1 MKRKFTGLILFLLV
15 ISLGIPD
22 AFAQDV
28 AIRGKVT
35 SREDGQPLPGVTVL
49 VQNTTIGTVTDI
61 DGNYSIT
68 VPSGS
73 NVLTYS
79 FIGFVGQSVEINNR
93 STVDVVMVTDTR
105 QLSEVVVTAFGL
117 TQEKKKISFSA
128 QEVNSTEIIASREQ
142 NIVDALNAKVAGV
155 QVTRQGGSAG
165 AGSSMVIRGIQSISG
180 QNQPLFV
187 IDGVPS
193 NNSFRASI
201 GTSGGV
207 DYANRAIDINP
218 NDIESITILKGPAA
232 TSLYGIQGATGVVLI
247 TTKKGSRQKG
257 FTVDISTNT
266 STDRIMN
273 YFPQQ
278 LAYSQG
284 DNGLY
289 NGGTTFNH
297 YGAPIS
303 TLRYDESTPFA
314 KDPRGTIVDMNH
326 PNAGPRVPVYD
337 NQRLFF
343 QNGFTNDSH
352 VSVSASTD
360 KTNFYISAG
369 NMYQEGITPNNNFNR
384 TSFKLSADSKLSDV
398 VKIGGSVNYVN
409 STSTKFGRGDNFS
422 DAIQGL
428 YRTPPSF
435 DNSAGFVYPNGQQ
448 RNFRGAL
455 DGSRPFSPDNPFWTV
470 NNNPYTDNVNRFISF
485 LQTDITPASWLTI
498 THRLGFDFA
507 HDERTQRWAPSSA
520 GGAAISASG
529 ALGGRIYEDTY
540 TDKILNSD
548 LIITGTKDFNE
559 KFSGTLL
566 IGHNMFSSNTSSYF
580 LNGTNF
586 AIPGLFNIAN
596 TQENPIFTKN
606 DFRRMTQAVFS
617 RASLGY
623 LNSIFLELSVRNEW
637 ASTLPANNRSFT
649 YGSAGLSV
657 VLTDLLKVDSQVLNF
672 AKLRGSYAGAGNI
685 PPAYTTETFYNIATT
700 GTRYASGVRFPIDG
714 VGGVLLSPSAGNSNL
729 RAEFTNTIELGTDIR
744 LFDNKLGIDFTYYNA
759 ISRDQ
764 IVSVPVPASTG
775 FTSQLINAGEI
786 QNRGIELVLTGDVI
800 ERGDFKWDM
809 LLNFTRN
816 RNYVNSLP
824 NDEPIVDNLFGAR
837 IQRRLVPGEQ
847 FGVFYGNAFLR
858 NSNGDVLV
866 NPQGFPIMDPVQRM
880 IGNPNPDYLIGWR
893 NNFTYK
899 NLNLS
904 MLWDIKKGGDV
915 INVTAY
921 WMGNG
926 SGVAEHTM
934 DRNKV
939 AVFRG
944 IIENPGG
951 DNHGQVNDIPVTLN
965 QSAFQG
971 SGSAL
976 SVGREMA
983 ERWVQDGSWIR
994 LRDVTLSYQVPANM
1008 AGRMGMSRA
1017 SVGLYARN
1025 LLLFTN
1031 YGGIDPETNLNGP
1044 NGAVGLDAFTTPNMR
1059 SYGITLNVS
1068 F

>member
-1 MKRKFTGLILFLLV
+1 MKKKITVFVLFFLAV
-15 ISLGIPD
+15 ISISPD
-22 AFAQDV
+22 IYAQDSS
-28 AIRGKVT
+28 IKGKVT
-35 SREDGQPLPGVTVL
+35 SRDDGQPLPGVTVL

-61 DGNYSIT
+61 DGNYSIN

-73 NVLTYS
+73 NVLTFS
-79 FIGFVGQSVEINNR
+79 FIGFVGQSVDINNR
-93 STVDVVMVTDTR
+93 STIDVVMVTDTK

-128 QEVNSTEIIASREQ
+128 QEVGSADLMASREQ
-142 NIVDALNAKVAGV
+142 NVVDALNAKVAGV

-165 AGSSMVIRGIQSISG
+165 AGSSIVIRGIQSISG

-187 IDGVPS
+187 VDGIPV

-201 GTSGGV
+201 GTSSGV

-218 NDIESITILKGPAA
+218 NDIESVTVLKGPAA

-247 TTKKGSRQKG
+247 TTKKASRKKG

-284 DNGLY
+284 DNGVFS
-289 NGGTTFNH
+289 GGTTFNH
-297 YGAPIS
+297 YGAPMS
-303 TLRYDESTPFA
+303 TLRYDESTPNV

-352 VSVSASTD
+352 VAVSSSTD
-360 KTNFYISAG
+360 KSNFYISAG
-369 NMYQEGITPNNNFNR
+369 NMYQEGITPKNTFNR
-384 TSFKLSADSKLSDV
+384 ASFKLSADSKLSDI
-398 VKIGGSVNYVN
+398 VKLGGSVNYVN
-409 STSTKFGRGDNFS
+409 SRSTKFGRGDNFS

-448 RNFRGAL
+448 RNFRGAV

-470 NNNPYTDNVNRFISF
+470 NNNPYSDNVNRFITF

-507 HDERTQRWAPSSA
+507 HDERTQQWAPSSA
-520 GGAAISASG
+520 GGSAISASG
-529 ALGGRIYEDTY
+529 ALGGRILEDTY
-540 TDKILNSD
+540 TDRILNSD
-548 LIITGTKDFNE
+548 LIISGTKDFSE
-559 KFSGTLL
+559 KFSGSLL

-623 LNSIFLELSVRNEW
+623 INSIFLELSVRNEW

-657 VLTDLLKVDSQVLNF
+657 VLTDLFKIDSKVLDF
-672 AKLRGSYAGAGNI
+672 AKIRGSYAGAGNI
-685 PPAYTTETFYNIATT
+685 PPAYATETFYNIATT

-714 VGGVLLSPSAGNSNL
+714 VGGVLLSQSAGNSNL
-729 RAEFTNTIELGTDIR
+729 KAEFTNTVELGADLR
-744 LFDNKLGIDFTYYNA
+744 FFDNKLGIDFTYYNA

-786 QNRGIELVLTGDVI
+786 QNKGIEIVLTADVI
-800 ERGDFKWDM
+800 EKGDFKWNM
-809 LLNFTRN
+809 LFNFTRN

-847 FGVFYGNAFLR
+847 FGLFYGNAFLR
-858 NSNGDVLV
+858 NDNGDVLV
-866 NPQGFPIMDPVQRM
+866 NPQGFPIMDTQQRVV
-880 IGNPNPDYLIGWR
+880 GNPNPDYLIGWR

-899 NLNLS
+899 NLNLT
-904 MLWDIKKGGDV
+904 MLWDIRKGGDV
-915 INVTAY
+915 VNVTAY

-951 DNHGQVNDIPVTLN
+951 DNHGQVNDIPVTLS
-965 QSAFQG
+965 QAAFQG
-971 SGSAL
+971 TGAAMSF
-976 SVGREMA
+976 GRELT

-994 LRDVTLSYQVPANM
+994 LRDVTLSYQVSSNVASKL
-1008 AGRMGMSRA
+1008 GMSRA

-1025 LLLFTN
+1025 LFLFTN
-1031 YGGIDPETNLNGP
+1031 YGGIDPETNLLGP

-1059 SYGITLNVS
+1059 SYGVTLNVS

>member
-1 MKRKFTGLILFLLV
+1 MRKNFTLLV
-15 ISLGIPD
+15 FFLSAFCLSLQG
-22 AFAQDV
+22 FGQSLSV
-28 AIRGKVT
+28 SGNVT
-35 SREDGQPLPGVTVL
+35 SQEDGMPLPGVSIL
-49 VQNTTIGTVTDI
+49 VQGTNTGTVTDL
-61 DGNYSIT
+61 DGNYSIN
-68 VPSGS
+68 VPSGNS
-73 NVLTYS
+73 VLTFS
-79 FIGFVGQSVEINNR
+79 FIGFGAETVRVNNR
-93 STVDVVMVTDTR
+93 STIDVVMSPDTE
-105 QLSEVVVTAFGL
+105 QLGEVVVTAFGL
-117 TQEKKKISFSA
+117 TQEKKKISFSQ
-128 QEVNSTEIIASREQ
+128 QEVGSAEILASREQ
-142 NIVDALNAKVAGV
+142 NVVDALNAKVAGV

-165 AGSSMVIRGIQSISG
+165 AGSSIVIRGIQSISG

-187 IDGVPS
+187 VDGVPI

-218 NDIESITILKGPAA
+218 NDIESISVLKGPAA

-247 TTKKGSRQKG
+247 TTKKGSRKKG
-257 FTVDISTNT
+257 FTVDVSTNT

-273 YFPQQ
+273 YFPGQ
-278 LAYSQG
+278 LRYSQG
-284 DNGLY
+284 DNGVY

-303 TLRYDESTPFA
+303 TLRYDTSTPFA
-314 KDPRGTIVDMNH
+314 KDPNGTIVDMNH

-343 QNGFTNDSH
+343 QNGFTNDTH
-352 VSVSASTD
+352 VAVSAGDEKSS
-360 KTNFYISAG
+360 FYLSAG
-369 NMYQEGITPNNNFNR
+369 NMYQEGIIPNNDFNR
-384 TSFKLSADSKLSDV
+384 TSLKLSADSRLTEKF
-398 VKIGGSVNYVN
+398 KIGGSVNYVN

-435 DNSAGFVYPNGQQ
+435 DNSAGFVYPNGEQ
-448 RNFRGAL
+448 RNFRGAV

-485 LQTDITPASWLTI
+485 LQTEITPSDWLTI
-498 THRLGFDFA
+498 THRLGFDFS
-507 HDERTQRWAPSSA
+507 HDERTQIWAPSSS

-548 LIITGTKDFNE
+548 LILSANKDLNE
-559 KFSGTLL
+559 NFSTTFLV
-566 IGHNMFSSNTSSYF
+566 GHNMFSSNTSSLF
-580 LNGTNF
+580 MNGTNF

-596 TQENPIFTKN
+596 TQENPVFTKT
-606 DFRRMTQAVFS
+606 DTRRMTQAVFS

-623 LNSIFLELSVRNEW
+623 LNSMFLELSVRNEW

-657 VLTDLLKVDSQVLNF
+657 VLTDLLKLESRTLSY

-685 PPAYTTETFYNIATT
+685 PPAFSTDTFYNIATT
-700 GTRYASGVRFPIDG
+700 GTRYASGVRFPLDG
-714 VGGVLLSPSAGNSNL
+714 VGGVLLSTAAGNNNL
-729 RAEFTNTIELGTDIR
+729 RAEFTNTFEIGADIR
-744 LFDNKLGIDFTYYNA
+744 LFENRIGLDVTYYNA

-764 IVSVPVPASTG
+764 IVSVPVPSSTG
-775 FTSQLINAGEI
+775 FISQLTNAGEI
-786 QNRGIELVLTGDVI
+786 QNKGIEAVLTSTVLD
-800 ERGDFKWDM
+800 RGDFSWDM
-809 LLNFTRN
+809 IFNFTRN
-816 RNYVNSLP
+816 RNFVISLP
-824 NDEPIVDNLFGAR
+824 NDEPIVTNMFGAR
-837 IQRRLVPGEQ
+837 IQSRLIPGEQ
-847 FGVFYGNAFLR
+847 FGVFYGNGFLR
-858 NSNGDVLV
+858 NDNGDVLV
-866 NPQGFPIMDPVQRM
+866 NPQGFPMMDPEQIMV
-880 IGNPNPDYLIGWR
+880 GNPNPDFLIGWR
-893 NNFTYK
+893 NNFNYK
-899 NLNLS
+899 NFNLT
-904 MLWDIKKGGDV
+904 MLWDVRKGGDV
-915 INVTAY
+915 INVTAF

-926 SGVAEHTM
+926 SGVAEHTL

-951 DNHGQVNDIPVTLN
+951 DNHGQVNDIPVTLD
-965 QSAFQG
+965 QAAFQG
-971 SGSAL
+971 AGAANSF
-976 SVGREMA
+976 GRELT

-994 LRDVTLSYQVPANM
+994 LRDVTLNYSFPA
-1008 AGRMGMSRA
+1008 AAASRLGMSRA
-1017 SVGLYARN
+1017 SVGVYGRN

-1031 YGGIDPETNLNGP
+1031 YGGIDPETNLGGP

-1059 SYGITLNVS
+1059 SYGLTINAS

>member
-1 MKRKFTGLILFLLV
+1 MKKFTMISFFFLLFLWAIPGWAQEVVVGGTV
-15 ISLGIPD
+15 IS
-22 AFAQDV
+22 Q
-28 AIRGKVT
+28 
-35 SREDGQPLPGVTVL
+35 EDGEPLPGVSVII
-49 VQNTTIGTVTDI
+49 QGTTTGTVTDL
-61 DGNYSIT
+61 DGSYSIS
-68 VPSGS
+68 VPSGDR
-73 NVLTYS
+73 VLEFSY
-79 FIGFVGQSVEINNR
+79 IGFVRQTVAVRNR
-93 STVDVVMVTDTR
+93 STINVTMNPDIS

-117 TQEKKKISFSA
+117 TQEKKRLSFSQ
-128 QEVNSTEIIASREQ
+128 QEVGSSEILASREQ
-142 NIVDALNAKVAGV
+142 NVVDALNAKVAGV

-165 AGSSMVIRGIQSISG
+165 AGSSIVIRGIQSISG

-187 IDGVPS
+187 VDGVPI

-218 NDIESITILKGPAA
+218 NDIESISVLKGPAA

-247 TTKKGSRQKG
+247 TTKKGSRKRG
-257 FTVDISTNT
+257 FAVDISTNT

-278 LAYSQG
+278 MNYSQG
-284 DNGLY
+284 DNGVY

-303 TLRYDESTPFA
+303 TLRYDASTPFA

-326 PNAGPRVPVYD
+326 PNAGERVLGYD

-343 QNGFTNDSH
+343 QNGFTNDTH
-352 VSVSASTD
+352 VAVSAGDEKST
-360 KTNFYISAG
+360 FYLSVG
-369 NMYQEGITPNNNFNR
+369 NMFQQGIIPNNDFNR
-384 TSFKLSADSKLSDV
+384 TSFKLSADSRLSEKF
-398 VKIGGSVNYVN
+398 KIGGSVNYVN

-455 DGSRPFSPDNPFWTV
+455 DASRPFSPDNPFWTV
-470 NNNPYTDNVNRFISF
+470 NNNPYTDNVSRFISQ
-485 LQTDITPASWLTI
+485 LLTEYTPADWLTV
-498 THRLGFDFA
+498 THRLGFDFS
-507 HDERTQRWAPSSA
+507 HDERTQIWAPSSA

-540 TDKILNSD
+540 TDKIINSD
-548 LIITGTKDFNE
+548 LILSANRDLSEDFSAT
-559 KFSGTLL
+559 FLV
-566 IGHNMFSSNTSSYF
+566 GHNMFSTNTSSLF

-586 AIPGLFNIAN
+586 AIPGLFNVAN
-596 TQENPIFTKN
+596 TQENPIFTKT

-649 YGSAGLSV
+649 YGSAGLSI
-657 VLTDLLKVDSQVLNF
+657 VLTDLLKMDSRTLSF

-685 PPAYTTETFYNIATT
+685 PPAYSTDTFYNIATT

-714 VGGVLLSPSAGNSNL
+714 VGGVLLSSAAGNNDL
-729 RAEFTNTIELGTDIR
+729 RAEFTNTVEIGADIR
-744 LFDNKLGIDFTYYNA
+744 LFENRLGIDVTYYNA
-759 ISRDQ
+759 VSRDQ

-775 FTSQLINAGEI
+775 FTSQLTNAGEI
-786 QNRGIELVLTGDVI
+786 QNKGIEAVITGNVI
-800 ERGDFKWDM
+800 ERGDFSWNM
-809 LLNFTRN
+809 VFNFTRN
-816 RNYVNSLP
+816 RNFVVSLP
-824 NDEPIVDNLFGAR
+824 NDEPIVDNMFGAR
-837 IQRRLVPGEQ
+837 IQRRLIPGEQ

-858 NSNGDVLV
+858 NESGDILI
-866 NPQGFPIMDPVQRM
+866 NPQGFPIINPEQVM

-899 NLNLS
+899 NLNLT
-904 MLWDIKKGGDV
+904 MLWDVRKGGDV
-915 INVTAY
+915 INVTAF

-926 SGVAEHTM
+926 SGVAEHTL

-944 IIENPGG
+944 VIENPGG
-951 DNHGQVNDIPVTLN
+951 DNHGQANDIPVPLN
-965 QSAFQG
+965 QAAFQG
-971 SGSAL
+971 VGAANSF
-976 SVGREMA
+976 GRELT

-994 LRDVTLSYQVPANM
+994 LRDVTLSYSIPASVTS
-1008 AGRMGMSRA
+1008 RLGMTRA
-1017 SVGLYARN
+1017 SLGVYGRN

-1031 YGGIDPETNLNGP
+1031 YGGIDPETNLGGP
-1044 NGAVGLDAFTTPNMR
+1044 NTAVGLDAFTTPNMR
-1059 SYGITLNVS
+1059 SYGVTVNAS

>member
-1 MKRKFTGLILFLLV
+1 MRKNFTLLV
-15 ISLGIPD
+15 FFLSAFCLSLQG
-22 AFAQDV
+22 FGQSLSV
-28 AIRGKVT
+28 SGNVT
-35 SREDGQPLPGVTVL
+35 SQEDGMPLPGVSIL
-49 VQNTTIGTVTDI
+49 VQGTNTGTVTDL
-61 DGNYSIT
+61 DGNYSIN
-68 VPSGS
+68 VPSGNS
-73 NVLTYS
+73 VLTFS
-79 FIGFVGQSVEINNR
+79 FIGFGAETVRVNNR
-93 STVDVVMVTDTR
+93 STIDVVMSPDTE
-105 QLSEVVVTAFGL
+105 QLGEVVVTAFGL
-117 TQEKKKISFSA
+117 TQEKKKISFSQ
-128 QEVNSTEIIASREQ
+128 QEVGSAEILASREQ
-142 NIVDALNAKVAGV
+142 NVVDALNAKVAGV

-165 AGSSMVIRGIQSISG
+165 AGSSIVIRGIQSISG

-187 IDGVPS
+187 VDGVPI

-218 NDIESITILKGPAA
+218 NDIESISVLKGPAA

-247 TTKKGSRQKG
+247 TTKKGSRKKG
-257 FTVDISTNT
+257 FTVDVSTNT

-273 YFPQQ
+273 YFPGQ
-278 LAYSQG
+278 LRYSQG
-284 DNGLY
+284 DNGVY

-303 TLRYDESTPFA
+303 TLRYDTSTPFA
-314 KDPRGTIVDMNH
+314 KDPNGTIVDMNH

-343 QNGFTNDSH
+343 QNGFTNDTH
-352 VSVSASTD
+352 VAVSAGDEKSS
-360 KTNFYISAG
+360 FYLSAG
-369 NMYQEGITPNNNFNR
+369 NMYQEGIIPNNDFNR
-384 TSFKLSADSKLSDV
+384 TSLKLSADSRLTEKF
-398 VKIGGSVNYVN
+398 KIGGSVNYVN

-435 DNSAGFVYPNGQQ
+435 DNSAGFVYPNGEQ
-448 RNFRGAL
+448 RNFRGAV

-485 LQTDITPASWLTI
+485 LQTEITPSDWLTI
-498 THRLGFDFA
+498 THRLGFDFS
-507 HDERTQRWAPSSA
+507 HDERTQIWAPSSS

-548 LIITGTKDFNE
+548 LILSANKDLNE
-559 KFSGTLL
+559 NFSTTFLV
-566 IGHNMFSSNTSSYF
+566 GHNMFSSNTSSLF
-580 LNGTNF
+580 MNGTNF

-596 TQENPIFTKN
+596 TQENPVFTKT
-606 DFRRMTQAVFS
+606 DTRRMTQAVFS

-623 LNSIFLELSVRNEW
+623 LNSMFLELSVRNEW

-657 VLTDLLKVDSQVLNF
+657 VLTDLLKLESRTLSY

-685 PPAYTTETFYNIATT
+685 PPAFSTDTFYNIATT
-700 GTRYASGVRFPIDG
+700 GTRYASGVRFPLDG
-714 VGGVLLSPSAGNSNL
+714 VGGVLLSTAAGNNNL
-729 RAEFTNTIELGTDIR
+729 RAEFTNTFEIGADIR
-744 LFDNKLGIDFTYYNA
+744 LFENRIGLDVTYYNA

-764 IVSVPVPASTG
+764 IVSVPVPSSTG
-775 FTSQLINAGEI
+775 FISQLTNAGEI
-786 QNRGIELVLTGDVI
+786 QNKGIEAVLTSTVLD
-800 ERGDFKWDM
+800 RGDFSWDM
-809 LLNFTRN
+809 IFNFTRN
-816 RNYVNSLP
+816 RNFVISLP
-824 NDEPIVDNLFGAR
+824 NDEPIVTNMFGAR
-837 IQRRLVPGEQ
+837 IQSRLIPGEQ
-847 FGVFYGNAFLR
+847 FGVFYGNGFLR
-858 NSNGDVLV
+858 NDSGDVLV
-866 NPQGFPIMDPVQRM
+866 NPQGFPMMDPEQIMV
-880 IGNPNPDYLIGWR
+880 GNPNPDFLIGWR
-893 NNFTYK
+893 NNFNYK
-899 NLNLS
+899 NFNLT
-904 MLWDIKKGGDV
+904 MLWDVRKGGDV
-915 INVTAY
+915 INVTAF

-926 SGVAEHTM
+926 SGVAEHTL

-951 DNHGQVNDIPVTLN
+951 DNHGQINDIPVTLD
-965 QSAFQG
+965 QAAFQG
-971 SGSAL
+971 AGAANSF
-976 SVGREMA
+976 GRELT

-994 LRDVTLSYQVPANM
+994 LRDVTLNYSFPA
-1008 AGRMGMSRA
+1008 AAASRLGMSRA
-1017 SVGLYARN
+1017 SLGVYGRN

-1031 YGGIDPETNLNGP
+1031 YGGIDPETNLGGP

-1059 SYGITLNVS
+1059 SYGLTINAS

>member
-1 MKRKFTGLILFLLV
+1 
-15 ISLGIPD
+15 
-22 AFAQDV
+22 
-28 AIRGKVT
+28 
-35 SREDGQPLPGVTVL
+35 
-49 VQNTTIGTVTDI
+49 
-61 DGNYSIT
+61 
-68 VPSGS
+68 
-73 NVLTYS
+73 
-79 FIGFVGQSVEINNR
+79 
-93 STVDVVMVTDTR
+93 
-105 QLSEVVVTAFGL
+105 
-117 TQEKKKISFSA
+117 
-128 QEVNSTEIIASREQ
+128 
-142 NIVDALNAKVAGV
+142 
-155 QVTRQGGSAG
+155 
-165 AGSSMVIRGIQSISG
+165 
-180 QNQPLFV
+180 
-187 IDGVPS
+187 
-193 NNSFRASI
+193 
-201 GTSGGV
+201 
-207 DYANRAIDINP
+207 
-218 NDIESITILKGPAA
+218 
-232 TSLYGIQGATGVVLI
+232 
-247 TTKKGSRQKG
+247 
-257 FTVDISTNT
+257 
-266 STDRIMN
+266 
-273 YFPQQ
+273 
-278 LAYSQG
+278 
-284 DNGLY
+284 
-289 NGGTTFNH
+289 
-297 YGAPIS
+297 
-303 TLRYDESTPFA
+303 
-314 KDPRGTIVDMNH
+314 
-326 PNAGPRVPVYD
+326 
-337 NQRLFF
+337 LFF

-352 VSVSASTD
+352 VAVSSSTE
-360 KTNFYISAG
+360 KSNFYLSAG
-369 NMYQEGITPNNNFNR
+369 NMYQEGIIPNNTFNR

-398 VKIGGSVNYVN
+398 VKFGGSVNYVN

-448 RNFRGAL
+448 RNFRGAI

-507 HDERTQRWAPSSA
+507 HDERTQRWAPSSS
-520 GGAAISASG
+520 GGSAISASG

-548 LIITGTKDFNE
+548 LIISGTKDFSE

-606 DFRRMTQAVFS
+606 DVRRMTQAVFS

-657 VLTDLLKVDSQVLNF
+657 VLTDLLKVDSKVLNF
-672 AKLRGSYAGAGNI
+672 AKIRGSYAGAGNI

-700 GTRYASGVRFPIDG
+700 GTRYAPGVRFPIDG

-729 RAEFTNTIELGTDIR
+729 RAEFTNTVELGTDIR
-744 LFDNKLGIDFTYYNA
+744 LFENKLGIDFTYYNA

-786 QNRGIELVLTGDVI
+786 QNRGIEIVLTGDVI
-800 ERGDFKWDM
+800 ERGGFRWDM

-847 FGVFYGNAFLR
+847 FGLFYGNAFLR
-858 NSNGDVLV
+858 NDNGDVLV
-866 NPQGFPIMDPVQRM
+866 NPQGFPIMDPQQRM

-899 NLNLS
+899 NLSLS
-904 MLWDIKKGGDV
+904 MLWDIRKGGDI

-926 SGVAEHTM
+926 SGVAEHTL

-951 DNHGQVNDIPVTLN
+951 DNHGQVNDIPVPLN
-965 QSAFQG
+965 QAAFQG

-976 SVGREMA
+976 SFGRELA

-994 LRDVTLSYQVPANM
+994 LRDVTLSYQVPAKI
-1008 AGRMGMSRA
+1008 ASRMGMSRA
-1017 SVGLYARN
+1017 SAGLYARN

-1059 SYGITLNVS
+1059 SYGVTLNVS

>member
-1 MKRKFTGLILFLLV
+1 MKHLFTKIMAVFFLSLFCL
-15 ISLGIPD
+15 SLS
-22 AFAQDV
+22 AQAQTV
-28 AIRGKVT
+28 RGKVT
-35 SREDGQPLPGVTVL
+35 DQSSGEPIPGVSVL
-49 VQNTTIGTVTDI
+49 VQNTNVGSVTDI
-61 DGNYSIT
+61 DGNYVIE
-68 VPSGS
+68 VPSG
-73 NVLTYS
+73 NQNLVFS
-79 FIGFVGQSVEINNR
+79 FIGFESQTIAVNNR
-93 STVDVVMVTDTR
+93 STLDVRLRQDVTDM
-105 QLSEVVVTAFGL
+105 QEVVVTAFGL

-128 QEVNSTEIIASREQ
+128 QEVNSTEIMQSREQ
-142 NIVDALNAKVAGV
+142 NVVDALNAKVAGV

-165 AGSSMVIRGIQSISG
+165 AGSSIVIRGIQSISG

-187 IDGVPS
+187 VDGVPV

-218 NDIESITILKGPAA
+218 NDIETITVLKGPAA

-284 DNGLY
+284 DNGLFS
-289 NGGTTFNH
+289 GGTTFNH
-297 YGAPIS
+297 YGAPMS
-303 TLRYDESTPFA
+303 TLRYDESTPNP

-326 PNAGPRVPVYD
+326 PNAGPRVPIYD

-352 VSVSASTD
+352 VAVSSSTD
-360 KTNFYISAG
+360 KSNFYLSAG
-369 NMYQEGITPNNNFNR
+369 NMYQQGITPNNVFNR
-384 TSFKLSADSKLSDV
+384 TSFKLSADSQISKV
-398 VKIGGSVNYVN
+398 VKFGGSVNYIN

-435 DNSAGFVYPNGQQ
+435 DNSAGFVYPNGEQ
-448 RNFRGAL
+448 RNFRGAV

-470 NNNPYTDNVNRFISF
+470 NNNPYSDDVNRFITF
-485 LQTDITPASWLTI
+485 LQTDITPAPWLTI

-507 HDERTQRWAPSSA
+507 HDERTQQWAPSSS

-548 LIITGTKDFNE
+548 LIISGTKDFSD

-606 DFRRMTQAVFS
+606 DTRRMTQAVFS

-623 LNSIFLELSVRNEW
+623 LNSIFLEVSARNEW
-637 ASTLPANNRSFT
+637 ASTLPASNRSFT
-649 YGSAGLSV
+649 YGSVGLSIAV
-657 VLTDLLKVDSQVLNF
+657 TDLLKIDSRTLSF

-700 GTRYASGVRFPIDG
+700 STRYASGVRFPIDG
-714 VGGVLLSPSAGNSNL
+714 VGGVLLSSAAGNSNL
-729 RAEFTNTIELGTDIR
+729 RAEFTNTFEIGTDIR
-744 LFDNKLGIDFTYYNA
+744 LFENRVGIDFTYYNA

-786 QNRGIELVLTGDVI
+786 QNRGIEIVLNGTVLQK
-800 ERGDFKWDM
+800 GDFSWDM

-816 RNYVNSLP
+816 RNFVNSLP

-837 IQRRLVPGEQ
+837 IQRRLIPGEQ

-858 NSNGDVLV
+858 NDDGEILI
-866 NPQGFPIMDPVQRM
+866 NPQGFPIIDPVQRM
-880 IGNPNPDYLIGWR
+880 VGNPNPDYLIGWR
-893 NNFTYK
+893 NNFNYK

-904 MLWDIKKGGDV
+904 FLWDIRKGGDV

-926 SGVAEHTM
+926 SGVAEHTL

-951 DNHGQVNDIPVTLN
+951 DNNGQVNNIPVPLN
-965 QSAFQG
+965 QAAFQG
-971 SGSAL
+971 VGAAGAF
-976 SVGREMA
+976 GRELA
-983 ERWVQDGSWIR
+983 ERWVQDGSWVR
-994 LRDVTLSYQVPANM
+994 LRDVTLTYNLPSTM
-1008 AGRMGMSRA
+1008 ASRIGMTRA
-1017 SVGLYARN
+1017 SIGLYARN

-1059 SYGITLNVS
+1059 SYGATLNVS

>member
-1 MKRKFTGLILFLLV
+1 MKKNFTLLIFFLSAFCMSGWVYGQGLTV
-15 ISLGIPD
+15 S
-22 AFAQDV
+22 
-28 AIRGKVT
+28 GKVV
-35 SREDGQPLPGVTVL
+35 SSEDEEPLPGVSIL

-61 DGNYSIT
+61 DGNYSIN
-68 VPSGS
+68 VPDQNS
-73 NVLTYS
+73 VLTFS
-79 FIGFVGQSVEINNR
+79 FIGFTSRTVRVNNR
-93 STVDVVMVTDTR
+93 STVDVRMTPDTE
-105 QLSEVVVTAFGL
+105 QLGEVVVTAFGL
-117 TQEKKKISFSA
+117 TQEKKKISFSQ
-128 QEVNSTEIIASREQ
+128 QEVGSAEINASREQ
-142 NIVDALNAKVAGV
+142 NVVDALNAKVAGV

-165 AGSSMVIRGIQSISG
+165 AGSSIVIRGIQSISG

-187 IDGVPS
+187 VDGVPV

-218 NDIESITILKGPAA
+218 NDIESISVLKGPAA

-247 TTKKGSRQKG
+247 TTKKGSKSKG
-257 FTVDISTNT
+257 FSVDISTNT

-278 LAYSQG
+278 LNYAQG

-303 TLRYDESTPFA
+303 TLRYDETTPFA

-343 QNGFTNDSH
+343 QNGFTNDTH
-352 VSVSASTD
+352 VAVSAGDEKSS
-360 KTNFYISAG
+360 FYLSAG
-369 NMYQEGITPNNNFNR
+369 NMYQEGIIPNNNFNR
-384 TSFKLSADSKLSDV
+384 TSIKLSADSRLSEKF
-398 VKIGGSVNYVN
+398 KIGGSVNYVN

-435 DNSAGFVYPNGQQ
+435 DNSAGFVFPNGQQ

-470 NNNPYTDNVNRFISF
+470 NNNPYTDDVSRFISF
-485 LQTDITPASWLTI
+485 LQTEITPSDWLTI
-498 THRLGFDFA
+498 THRLGFDFS
-507 HDERTQRWAPSSA
+507 HDERTQVWAPSSS

-540 TDKILNSD
+540 TDQILNSD
-548 LIITGTKDFNE
+548 LILSASKDLNE
-559 KFSGTLL
+559 NFSATFLV
-566 IGHNMFSSNTSSYF
+566 GHNMFSSETSSLF
-580 LNGTNF
+580 MNGTNF

-596 TQENPIFTKN
+596 TQENPVFTKT
-606 DFRRMTQAVFS
+606 DTRRMTQAVFS

-623 LNSIFLELSVRNEW
+623 VNSIFLELSVRNEW

-657 VLTDLLKVDSQVLNF
+657 VLTDLLKIDSRTLSF

-685 PPAYTTETFYNIATT
+685 PPAFSTDTFYNIATT

-714 VGGVLLSPSAGNSNL
+714 VGGVLLSSAAGNNNL
-729 RAEFTNTIELGTDIR
+729 RAEFTNTFEIGADIR
-744 LFDNKLGIDFTYYNA
+744 LFENRLGLDVTYYNA

-764 IVSVPVPASTG
+764 IVSVPVPSSTG
-775 FTSQLINAGEI
+775 FTSQLTNAGEI
-786 QNRGIELVLTGDVI
+786 QNKGIEAVITGSVVDQ
-800 ERGDFKWDM
+800 GDFSWDM
-809 LLNFTRN
+809 VFNFTRN
-816 RNYVNSLP
+816 RNFVVSLP
-824 NDEPIVDNLFGAR
+824 NDEPIVTNMFGAR
-837 IQRRLVPGEQ
+837 IQSRLIPGEQ
-847 FGVFYGNAFLR
+847 FGVFYGNGFLR
-858 NSNGDVLV
+858 NDDGEVLV
-866 NPQGFPIMDPVQRM
+866 NPQGFPMMDPEQIMV
-880 IGNPNPDYLIGWR
+880 GNPNPDFLIGWR
-893 NNFTYK
+893 NNFRYK
-899 NLNLS
+899 NLNLT
-904 MLWDIKKGGDV
+904 MLWDVRKGGDV
-915 INVTAY
+915 INVTAF

-926 SGVAEHTM
+926 SGVAEHTL

-951 DNHGQVNDIPVTLN
+951 DNHGQVNDIPVTLD
-965 QSAFQG
+965 QAAFQG
-971 SGSAL
+971 VGAANSF
-976 SVGREMA
+976 GRELT

-994 LRDVTLSYQVPANM
+994 LRDVTLSYSVPSNVTS
-1008 AGRMGMSRA
+1008 RMGMTRA
-1017 SVGLYARN
+1017 SVGVYGRN

-1031 YGGIDPETNLNGP
+1031 YGGIDPETNLGGP
-1044 NGAVGLDAFTTPNMR
+1044 NTAVGLDAFTTPNMR
-1059 SYGITLNVS
+1059 SFGLTVNAS